1 MQPDVISL
9 SEVSKRE
16 ITHDI
21 TYMWNLKYGT
31 NEPIYRIETDSQ
43 TQSDCQG
50 VGVLGRRTM
59 DWEFGVSGCK
69 LIYLEWINNKV
80 LPVYLVYHKEL
91 YLIWWDKT

>member
-31 NEPIYRIETDSQ
+31 NKPIDKKETDSQ
-43 TQSDCQG
+43 T
-50 VGVLGRRTM
+50 
-59 DWEFGVSGCK
+59 
-69 LIYLEWINNKV
+69 
-80 LPVYLVYHKEL
+80 
-91 YLIWWDKT
+91 

>member
-31 NEPIYRIETDSQ
+31 NESNYDSET
-43 TQSDCQG
+43 
-50 VGVLGRRTM
+50 
-59 DWEFGVSGCK
+59 
-69 LIYLEWINNKV
+69 
-80 LPVYLVYHKEL
+80 
-91 YLIWWDKT
+91 